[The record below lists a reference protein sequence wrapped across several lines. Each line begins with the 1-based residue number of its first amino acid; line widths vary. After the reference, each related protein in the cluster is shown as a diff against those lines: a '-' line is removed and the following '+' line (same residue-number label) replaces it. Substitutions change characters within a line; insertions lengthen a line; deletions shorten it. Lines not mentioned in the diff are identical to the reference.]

1 MASRR
6 IPLAR
11 VAGWLAA
18 VSIVG
23 GSAPLVARQTVP
35 KIAVQDQV
43 KVTIVGTELA
53 SGPFVVDPDGSI
65 DYPYLGRVPVV
76 GLTARELGASLGE
89 RLVAAQVLVGTPQVI
104 VELLQTPNKKVTVSG
119 AVNNRGE
126 FLFAGELS
134 VFSALIKAGGAAS
147 DAGDEILVI
156 RAPRTSA
163 AGVAPVEDV
172 VTLSRREVERGEFAT
187 SVTLEDGD
195 RIVVSKARQVFIDGY
210 VNRPG
215 PYTIETGTTLRQVL
229 SLAGGASELGAVNR
243 IRVLRNGKPVDKVD
257 LDKTVI
263 QPGDTITV
271 PKRFL

>member
-6 IPLAR
+6 ATLSRA
-11 VAGWLAA
+11 AGWLAA
-18 VSIVG
+18 VWIVG
-23 GSAPLVARQTVP
+23 GSAPLGAQQAAP
-35 KIAVQDQV
+35 KIAVSDQV

-65 DYPYLGRVPVV
+65 DYPYLGRVPVA
-76 GLTARELGASLGE
+76 GLTPRELGTTLGE
-89 RLVAAQVLVGTPQVI
+89 RLVAAQVLVGNPQVT
-104 VELLQTPNKKVTVSG
+104 VELQQTPNKKVTVSG

-134 VFSALIKAGGAAS
+134 VFSALIKAGGAAA

-163 AGVAPVEDV
+163 SGGTPPDDI

-215 PYTIETGTTLRQVL
+215 PYTIEAGTTLRQAL
-229 SLAGGASELGAVNR
+229 SLAGGANELGAVNR
-243 IRVLRNGKPVDKVD
+243 IRILRNGKPVDNVD